1 MPIKRWNIRQA
12 DDEAARRAAKA
23 LGLPPLAVR
32 ILAGRG
38 FDTQEAIRR
47 FLTGDCALTDPM
59 ALRDMDRAVKRI
71 RRAIAEGE
79 KIAVYGDYDCDGIL
93 STVVLYSYL
102 ESAGADVCY
111 YIPHRDREG
120 YGLNREALQII
131 RDDGVRLVITVDNG
145 ITAVDEVAF
154 AASIGIDVVVTDHH
168 KPRDMLPQAVAVV
181 DPHRLDDESGCEY
194 LAGIGVAFKLICALE
209 GDDGDLMLEQYGDL
223 IAVATVADIVPLIGE
238 NRTIVRRGLESLQST
253 DNEGLAALIRVC
265 GMADR
270 QLSCENIA
278 YGIVPRINSAGRFD
292 CVDNAVE
299 LFSGG
304 CDEPETLAGDINSL
318 NEKRR
323 AVEDQIVR
331 QIMNQLD
338 AQTEELGR
346 RIIVIHGEGWHHG
359 VVGIVASRMVERFG
373 KPCIVFSVEG
383 DVARGSAR
391 SIEGFSII
399 DAIDACSRLLIR
411 YGGHNQAAGLTV
423 SMANLKAFKNAIND
437 WAASHYPDMP
447 QQTINIDCAISPR
460 QLTVEEIAPLSM
472 LEPFGS
478 GNEPP
483 VFTIRGCVLQGIY
496 AIGDG
501 KHVRLRFC
509 GDGCVF
515 YAVYFGMTQANFP
528 YTIGETVDLAV
539 TVDVNEWNGE
549 QRVSVKVRDIHLSGI
564 DYDKIHHSE
573 QVYQRLV
580 RSEPVEPPARA
591 AAVPDREDIAVV
603 YRYLRTKG
611 NLRAPDEMIYAKL
624 QGNISCLC
632 KVKIAI
638 DVLDEMHLITREH
651 SGGTKNVAVVANP
664 RKVDISQS
672 KILRGL
678 AKPAAGRE

>member
-1 MPIKRWNIRQA
+1 MPIKRWTIRQA

-223 IAVATVADIVPLIGE
+223 IAVATVADIVPLVGE

-304 CDEPETLAGDINSL
+304 CDEPETLAGAINSL

-391 SIEGFSII
+391 SIEGFQPLDGYREMLELGLKSGAQVHISHLRPGYRGLPAPELIDEACRSVMRLFDEYRSRGVRASWDVLPHYADAGHYSPMLASKLGAYVGQCGGLTRFQAMLGQREYRMRLKAELEAGVNPGVNDMAKKQNVEIRLYSII
-399 DAIDACSRLLIR
+399 DELLEDITDALAGKLEPEKREKPIGTAKILQVIELSKGPKICGCMVESGSVHVGAKARVRRSKELIYNGEVASLR
-411 YGGHNQAAGLTV
+411 RFKDDVKEVKAGLECGIRLD
-423 SMANLKAFKNAIND
+423 NFNDFIEGDEIELYDIELKKA
-437 WAASHYPDMP
+437 
-447 QQTINIDCAISPR
+447 T
-460 QLTVEEIAPLSM
+460 L
-472 LEPFGS
+472 
-478 GNEPP
+478 
-483 VFTIRGCVLQGIY
+483 
-496 AIGDG
+496 
-501 KHVRLRFC
+501 
-509 GDGCVF
+509 
-515 YAVYFGMTQANFP
+515 
-528 YTIGETVDLAV
+528 
-539 TVDVNEWNGE
+539 
-549 QRVSVKVRDIHLSGI
+549 
-564 DYDKIHHSE
+564 
-573 QVYQRLV
+573 
-580 RSEPVEPPARA
+580 
-591 AAVPDREDIAVV
+591 
-603 YRYLRTKG
+603 
-611 NLRAPDEMIYAKL
+611 
-624 QGNISCLC
+624 
-632 KVKIAI
+632 
-638 DVLDEMHLITREH
+638 
-651 SGGTKNVAVVANP
+651 
-664 RKVDISQS
+664 
-672 KILRGL
+672 
-678 AKPAAGRE
+678 